1 MLMQTAQHITRPE
14 TRRPESNAVV
24 FFYVL
29 ILFTFPD
36 SGHRLYPFDYFLLA
50 G

>member
-1 MLMQTAQHITRPE
+1 MLMQTAQHITKPE
-14 TRRPESNAVV
+14 TRRPESNAV
-24 FFYVL
+24 FIDVL
-29 ILFTFPD
+29 IVFTFPG

>member
-1 MLMQTAQHITRPE
+1 MQTAQHITRPE
-14 TRRPESNAVV
+14 TRRLESID
-24 FFYVL
+24 VL
-29 ILFTFPD
+29 ILFTFPG

>member
-14 TRRPESNAVV
+14 TRRPESNAV
-24 FFYVL
+24 FIDVL
-29 ILFTFPD
+29 IVFTFPD